1 MSKKSSKQS
10 HKKPHKKPTMAESPK
25 KKLSNK
31 EYEKA
36 LYKLQVELC
45 RMQEWVVHKGLR
57 VIVVFEGRD
66 AAGKGGTIKRI
77 LERTSPRI
85 FRVNALPAPNDRE
98 KTQLYLQRYVSR
110 FPAAGEIALFDRS
123 WYNRANVEPVMGFC
137 TQEQYERFLNN
148 VPKFEWY
155 LQTDGIILI
164 KYWFEVSMEEQTRR
178 FMRRIED
185 PRKHWKLSPMDLESH
200 RRWYDYSRTKDRMF
214 AATDTKESPWHVVN
228 GDDKKRA
235 RLNCI
240 SHLLSQVP
248 YQRLPFDK
256 PKLPPRQDPDGY
268 KAPDYPYKWVPAK
281 Y

>member
-1 MSKKSSKQS
+1 MSKKSSKKS
-10 HKKPHKKPTMAESPK
+10 HKKHPQPELPQEKM
-25 KKLSNK
+25 SNK
-31 EYEKA
+31 AYEKA

-45 RMQEWVVHKGLR
+45 RMQEWVVDKGLR
-57 VIVVFEGRD
+57 VIIVFEGRD

-77 LERTSPRI
+77 LDRTSPRV

-110 FPAAGEIALFDRS
+110 FPAAGEVILFDRS

-137 TQEQYERFLNN
+137 SKDQYERFLNN
-148 VPKFEWY
+148 VPNFEGY
-155 LQTDGIILI
+155 LQADGIILV
-164 KYWFEVSMEEQTRR
+164 KYWFEVSMDEQTRR
-178 FMRRIED
+178 FKGRIED

-200 RRWYDYSRTKDRMF
+200 RRWYDYCRTKDRMF
-214 AATDTKESPWHVVN
+214 KATDTKESPWHVIN

-248 YQRLPFDK
+248 YEKLSFDK
-256 PKLPPRQDPDGY
+256 PKLPARQDDDGY
-268 KAPDYPYKWVPAK
+268 KAPDYPYKWIPSK